1 LAQRGLPCPGVALQW
16 RPGDKIQKKG
26 CRIELLE
33 RDEQLRRLEVAFARA
48 REGNGRI
55 VAIAAEAGAGKTALT
70 EHFVAKHAQAARVY
84 WGACEN
90 LSTPEV
96 LLPLRD
102 IARASGESLDAGAD
116 HIRSFEALLR
126 LLSAGAK
133 PALLVIED
141 VHWADTATLDLIR
154 FLARRIAR
162 VRALILITYR
172 DEEVDARS
180 PMRNLLGEAPGG
192 SVERMALAALSL
204 AAVSSLAAT
213 RGRRGEELFALTAG
227 NAFLVTEA
235 LAVEGDMPTD
245 AVRDSTLA
253 RASRLSDAGR
263 AILDAV
269 SIFPRRTETAVVA
282 DLVKT
287 AFDAGVDECVEK
299 GMLSLEGGILHFR
312 HELARRAIEAA
323 IAPARRRAL
332 HQKVVDVLK
341 RRSDARAGEIAHH
354 AERASD
360 IAALVKFARRAADE
374 AERAGAPREAA
385 AHFAAVLRHRDTLD
399 ATQLV
404 EVLEHHAEQ
413 AYLMGGADLAVVS
426 MTEAAQLRRLAGDT
440 LGLGR
445 DLTRLTRFAWMYGRR
460 AAAEGFV
467 AEAITVLQSLPP
479 GPELAWAYS
488 HQSQLDMLAARMGP
502 AIVWGERA
510 LELATRLQQQEIII
524 HALGNIGSARAD
536 DGGSGDCRELER
548 SFELAVAGRYHDHVE
563 RASCNLT
570 CTFYWRR
577 DYRSALH
584 CIDRGVAYATALE
597 LTHWEGYLRGWRTMI
612 RLDQGDWAGAEEE
625 AHEICRRTHSAE
637 VYRFPALTTLAR
649 LRVRRGDQD
658 AETPLEAARRLSAAM
673 EELQRSVYIATIEAE
688 SAWLQSAVLAG
699 ESAVPT
705 GQDAMPAA
713 ERAVPASE
721 HAVSPREN
729 AVSQLQAVRSLAEAQ
744 DCRWAVEDSALWLSI
759 LGEPVAGTELLPT
772 PIREHCECRWQEA
785 AAGWRVLGRPYE
797 EALALSGADDAAQRQ
812 ALEIFDRLGAVPAA
826 ARLRRLMRAA
836 GARSIPRGPIAV
848 TRANSAGLTR
858 RQVQVLILIDEGLSN
873 AEIASR
879 LCISAKTAEHHVS
892 AIMARLDAPTR
903 QKAAA
908 VARHRGLL
916 DDAQK

>member
-1 LAQRGLPCPGVALQW
+1 MARGRQRLERGTAI
-16 RPGDKIQKKG
+16 D
-26 CRIELLE
+26 LLE
-33 RDEQLRRLEVAFARA
+33 RDEQLRRLEDAFALA
-48 REGNGRI
+48 CEGRGRI
-55 VAIAAEAGAGKTALT
+55 IAIAAEAGAGKTALT
-70 EHFVAKHAQAARVY
+70 EHFVAAHAQAARVY

-102 IARASGESLDAGAD
+102 IVRASGESFDAGAD

-141 VHWADTATLDLIR
+141 VHWADTASLDLIR

-180 PMRNLLGEAPGG
+180 PMRNLLGEAPVG
-192 SVERMALAALSL
+192 SVERMALGALSL

-235 LAVEGDMPTD
+235 LAVEGDVPTD

-253 RASRLSDAGR
+253 RASRLTEAGR
-263 AILDAV
+263 VVLDAV
-269 SIFPRRTETAVVA
+269 SIFPRRAETAVVA
-282 DLVKT
+282 DLVT
-287 AFDAGVDECVEK
+287 AAFDAGLDDCVEK
-299 GMLSLEGGILHFR
+299 GMLSLDGAILQFR
-312 HELARRAIEAA
+312 HELARRAIEAS

-332 HQKVVDVLK
+332 HQKVVDVLR

-360 IAALVKFARRAADE
+360 IAALLKFARRAGEE

-385 AHFAAVLRHRDTLD
+385 AHFAAVLRHRDALESG
-399 ATQLV
+399 QLV

-413 AYLMGGADLAVVS
+413 AYLMGGADIAMVS
-426 MTEAAQLRRLAGDT
+426 MTEAADLRRRASDT

-445 DLTRLTRFAWMYGRR
+445 DLTRLTRFAWMCGRR

-467 AEAITVLQSLPP
+467 EEAIAVLQTVPP

-488 HQSQLDMLAARMGP
+488 HQSQLDMLASRMSA
-502 AIVWGERA
+502 AIMWGERA
-510 LELATRLQQQEIII
+510 LELATRLQQKEIII
-524 HALGNIGSARAD
+524 HALANVGSARAD
-536 DGGSGDCRELER
+536 DGGSGDCGEVEQ

-577 DYRSALH
+577 DYVSALNY
-584 CIDRGVAYATALE
+584 IDRGVAYAAALE
-597 LTHWEGYLRGWRTMI
+597 LTHWEGYLRGWRTMV

-625 AHEICRRTHSAE
+625 ALEICRRTYAAD
-637 VYRFPALTTLAR
+637 VYRFPALITLAR

-658 AETPLEAARRLSAAM
+658 AETPLEAARRLSATM
-673 EELQRSVYIATIEAE
+673 VELQRSVYIATIEAE
-688 SAWLQSAVLAG
+688 SAWLGSAGTPPPG
-699 ESAVPT
+699 E
-705 GQDAMPAA
+705 DA
-713 ERAVPASE
+713 ASRLRE
-721 HAVSPREN
+721 VHA
-729 AVSQLQAVRSLAEAQ
+729 LAEARN
-744 DCRWAVEDSALWLSI
+744 CRWAVEDSALWLSI
-759 LGEPVAGTELLPT
+759 LGDPVRETGRLPT
-772 PIREHCECRWQEA
+772 PIREHCEGRWHEA
-785 AAGWRVLGRPYE
+785 AAGWRALGRPYE
-797 EALALSGADDAAQRQ
+797 EALALSGAGDAAQRQ

-826 ARLRRLMRAA
+826 ARLRRLMRAS
-836 GARSIPRGPIAV
+836 GARGIPRGPIAV

-873 AEIASR
+873 IEIASR

-908 VARHRGLL
+908 VGRHRGLL
-916 DDAQK
+916 GDAQK

>member
-1 LAQRGLPCPGVALQW
+1 MAQRGLPCRARRYNGG
-16 RPGDKIQKKG
+16 REIKIQKRG
-26 CRIELLE
+26 CRIDLLE
-33 RDEQLRRLEVAFARA
+33 RDEQLQRLEAAFVLA
-48 REGNGRI
+48 REGKGRI

-70 EHFVAKHAQAARVY
+70 EHFVAEHAQAARVY

-227 NAFLVTEA
+227 NPFLVTEA

-253 RASRLSDAGR
+253 RASRLTDAGR

-287 AFDAGVDECVEK
+287 AFDAGLDECVEK

-360 IAALVKFARRAADE
+360 IAALVKFARRAGEE

-413 AYLMGGADLAVVS
+413 AYLMGGADRAVES
-426 MTEAAQLRRLAGDT
+426 MTEAAALRRLADDT

-467 AEAITVLQSLPP
+467 AEAIAVLQTLPP

-502 AIVWGERA
+502 AITWGERA

-536 DGGSGDCRELER
+536 EGGSGDCRELER

-625 AHEICRRTHSAE
+625 AHELCRRTYAAE

-688 SAWLQSAVLAG
+688 SAWLQSAVPAG
-699 ESAVPT
+699 
-705 GQDAMPAA
+705 
-713 ERAVPASE
+713 
-721 HAVSPREN
+721 EN
-729 AVSQLQAVRSLAEAQ
+729 AVSQLQAVHTVAEARN
-744 DCRWAVEDSALWLSI
+744 CRWAVEDSALWLSI
-759 LGEPVAGTELLPT
+759 LGAPVTGIERLPT
-772 PIREHCECRWQEA
+772 PIREHCEGRWQEA
-785 AAGWRVLGRPYE
+785 AAGWRALGRPYE
-797 EALALSGADDAAQRQ
+797 EALALSGADDAARRQ

-826 ARLRRLMRAA
+826 ARLRRLMRAS

-903 QKAAA
+903 QKAAVA
-908 VARHRGLL
+908 ARHRGLL